1 MKSVTQKFQ
10 IKRPALK
17 MTKVLERI
25 VLLVSQ
31 KTPHYL
37 LYPKIEFE
45 MILDSCF
52 SYDNYRWFKKNKLDF
67 RKVTF
72 KQSSNKLKYNKQCR
86 VLTIR
91 LLTIT

>member
-1 MKSVTQKFQ
+1 
-10 IKRPALK
+10 

-31 KTPHYL
+31 KTPRFL

-45 MILDSCF
+45 VILDSCF
-52 SYDNYRWFKKNKLDF
+52 SCDNNRGFKKNKLDF

-72 KQSSNKLKYNKQCR
+72 EQDSNKLKYNKQCQI
-86 VLTIR
+86 LTIR